1 MIVLDKITFGYSPEE
16 DRISLS
22 SQSCSGERLL
32 LWLTYRLVRQ
42 LIPHLSQLAVA
53 DIANPDE
60 SAVDE
65 GKDDNRPESGITETA
80 VECSADSPAFL
91 VSEIDLAQRDN
102 KLVMSFRGDALGEPA
117 VLGLSGEAANKIVE
131 ALKTFSDKAGWRI
144 TDNRA
149 DTPVSTTKIGRNI
162 TLH

>member
-1 MIVLDKITFGYSPEE
+1 MFVLDKITFGYSPEE

-42 LIPHLSQLAVA
+42 LIPHLSQLAVV
-53 DIANPDE
+53 DISDPDE
-60 SAVDE
+60 RAVDE
-65 GKDDNRPESGITETA
+65 DKDDNRSESVANETA
-80 VECSADSPAFL
+80 VECSEDSPAFL

-102 KLVMSFRGDALGEPA
+102 KLVLSFRGHALREPA
-117 VLGLSGEAANKIVE
+117 VLGLSVEVANKIVE
-131 ALKTFSDKAGWRI
+131 ALKTFSEKAGWRI
-144 TDNRA
+144 TDSRA
-149 DTPVSTTKIGRNI
+149 DTPTTTTKIGQNI

>member
-1 MIVLDKITFGYSPEE
+1 MVVLDKITFGYSPEE

-53 DIANPDE
+53 DIANPEE

-65 GKDDNRPESGITETA
+65 GKDDNRPESGVTETA

-91 VSEIDLAQRDN
+91 VSEID
-102 KLVMSFRGDALGEPA
+102 S
-117 VLGLSGEAANKIVE
+117 LSE
-131 ALKTFSDKAGWRI
+131 
-144 TDNRA
+144 
-149 DTPVSTTKIGRNI
+149 TTN
-162 TLH
+162 L

>member
-53 DIANPDE
+53 DRANPEE

-65 GKDDNRPESGITETA
+65 GKDDNRQSGVTETA

-91 VSEIDLAQRDN
+91 VSEIDLAKRDN
-102 KLVMSFRGDALGEPA
+102 KLAMSFRGHALGEPA

-144 TDNRA
+144 TENRA